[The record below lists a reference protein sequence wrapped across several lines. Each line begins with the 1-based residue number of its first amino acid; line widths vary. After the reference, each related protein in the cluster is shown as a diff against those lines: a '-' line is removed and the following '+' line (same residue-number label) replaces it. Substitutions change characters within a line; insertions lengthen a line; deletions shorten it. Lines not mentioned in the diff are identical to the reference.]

1 MSYIFQSVKYIF
13 KLLQY
18 VFHLYTEGGGVHS
31 KTQLELTIVSYC

>member
-18 VFHLYTEGGGVHS
+18 VFHLYTEGGGAFKNSIRVNYS
-31 KTQLELTIVSYC
+31 